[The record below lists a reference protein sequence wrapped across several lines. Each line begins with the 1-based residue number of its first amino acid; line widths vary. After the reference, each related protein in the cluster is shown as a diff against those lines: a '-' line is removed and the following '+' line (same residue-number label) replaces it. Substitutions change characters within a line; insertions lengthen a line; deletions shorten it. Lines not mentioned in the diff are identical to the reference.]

1 MKIYTKTGDIGETSL
16 FTGQRVKKSHS
27 RVELYGTIDE
37 LNSIIGL
44 AHTFGKED
52 ILNQH
57 LFYLSNLL
65 FKFGAD
71 LATPNSPDLKRIIDR
86 IDEQDVNDLE
96 NKIDSYD
103 LELPKLTSFILP
115 GGSKRA
121 AFLHQART
129 VCRRAERIAVDI
141 MEIEDLGNY
150 TIIFINRLSDYLFA
164 SARYANHLENI
175 EDVKWGK

>member
-16 FTGQRVKKSHS
+16 FTGERVKKSNN

-44 AHTFGKED
+44 SRTFGNDD
-52 ILNQH
+52 ILNEH

-71 LATPNSPDLKRIIDR
+71 LATPNSPNLKRKVDR
-86 IDEQDVNDLE
+86 IDENDVVDLE

-103 LELPKLTSFILP
+103 LELPRLTAFILP

-141 MEIEDLGNY
+141 MDMENLGDFA
-150 TIIFINRLSDYLFA
+150 IKFINRLSDYLFA
-164 SARYANHLENI
+164 AARYANHLENI